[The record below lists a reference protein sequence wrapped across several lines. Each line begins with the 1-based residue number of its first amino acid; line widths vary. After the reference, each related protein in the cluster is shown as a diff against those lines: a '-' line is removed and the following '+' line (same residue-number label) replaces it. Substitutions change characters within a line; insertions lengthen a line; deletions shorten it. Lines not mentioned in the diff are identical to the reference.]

1 MPMTSP
7 FSERVAAN
15 VRAELARRSLS
26 QTDLARMLGTT
37 QQAVSRRISG
47 KVPFDTEELN
57 SIAEQLGV
65 PVASLIPVEIG
76 GAA

>member
-1 MPMTSP
+1 MTSP

-15 VRAELARRSLS
+15 IRAELARRSLS

-37 QQAVSRRISG
+37 QQAISRRMSG
-47 KVPFDTEELN
+47 KVPFNTDELN
-57 SIAEQLGV
+57 AIAKQLGV